1 MTTSSGQAGASA
13 QKGHTAA
20 IRRMARHYA
29 MQALYQ
35 WQMAGSSINAI
46 EAEFRTD
53 NDMSKVDVEYF
64 HEILHAVPEHLSDLE
79 ALFSPYLVDR
89 SLDELDPITRAL
101 LRMATYE
108 LKFRIDVPYKVVINE
123 AVSLAKKFGAE
134 DSHKFINGVLDKTAL
149 VLREIEVKAERS
161 R

>member
-1 MTTSSGQAGASA
+1 MSTPSGQ

-20 IRRMARHYA
+20 TRRMARHYA

-35 WQMAGSSINAI
+35 WHMTGNSLNSI

-64 HEILHAVPEHLSDLE
+64 HDILHAVPEHLSDLE
-79 ALFSPYLVDR
+79 VLFTPFLVDR
-89 SLDELDPITRAL
+89 SLDELDAITRAL
-101 LRMATYE
+101 LRMATSE
-108 LKFRIDVPYKVVINE
+108 FKFRIDVPYKVGINE
-123 AVSLAKKFGAE
+123 AVALAKKFGAA
-134 DSHKFINGVLDKTAL
+134 DCHKFINGVLDKTAA
-149 VLREIEVKAERS
+149 VLRSVEVNAERKS